1 MKFKILFFVILYI
14 LIFPLYSQNEN
25 TENTKPEYNDVLLIS
40 PVISVQFPGVD
51 MAKRFGIGYQFGLAA
66 EYKFKANWQ
75 IGAEGGFLFGT
86 KVKET
91 EHITNTLTSNGQ
103 TITNEGPLDDVNLNL
118 RGAIIK
124 INGGKGFY
132 FRKSKP
138 NSGILVKLGIG
149 YLQHNILIDVDKK
162 KTPQLSGHYAKGYDR
177 FTNGI
182 LLSQYIGLIKLN
194 KGKFVNLALGFELTE
209 AFTHNAR
216 PYDFYLNKK
225 LKENRVDLMYGI
237 KLNWYIPVYFGKT
250 TKNDYYYY

>member
-1 MKFKILFFVILYI
+1 MKLKS
-14 LIFPLYSQNEN
+14 LIIFTFCIPFIVVFSQNNES
-25 TENTKPEYNDVLLIS
+25 EDTKPEYHDVFLIS
-40 PVISVQFPGVD
+40 PVISVQFPGAD

-66 EYKFKANWQ
+66 DYKFKANWQ

-91 EHITNTLTSNGQ
+91 DHIKHTLASNGQ

-118 RGAIIK
+118 RGAIVK
-124 INGGKGFY
+124 LNAGKGFY

-138 NSGILVKLGIG
+138 NSGLLVKLGIG
-149 YLQHNILIDVDKK
+149 YMQHKILIDVDKK
-162 KTPQLSGHYAKGYDR
+162 KTPQLTGNYAKGYDR
-177 FTNGI
+177 FSNGI

-216 PYDFYLNKK
+216 PYDFYLNQK
-225 LKENRVDLMYGI
+225 LKETRVDLMYGI

-250 TKNDYYYY
+250 TKSEYYYY